1 MPSRPLAAV
10 VVTLSIAVLSS
21 CQGLV
26 GAPPGQFELV
36 VTTAGG
42 GSGTVTSSPGG
53 ISCPGTCTA
62 TFQNSAQVSLT
73 ATPDSGF
80 TFSGWDGACNGTSQ
94 NCTVVSG
101 GPGNVTATFGAS
113 LQSINHII
121 FLSQEN
127 RSFDSYFGAMR
138 QYWAQNGIPD
148 QEFDG
153 LAQFNPPANPALAP
167 SVPGCNPLTSS
178 STFCH
183 VDPKSGD
190 VGPPVTSFHFGS
202 ICVENPSPSWA
213 ESHADWN
220 ASDSESPMAT
230 MDGFVRAA
238 ANDARQNSPT
248 PFFDVDGIRAM
259 GYYDGNDLNYYYA
272 LATAF
277 ATSDRWFSP
286 VMTRTPPNREFM
298 MAATS
303 NGYVYQRGK
312 NPPFDSA
319 LIPAKTIF
327 QALQEANISWRIYV
341 PTTGTACDSN
351 PTVSCL
357 INVSYLHDF
366 TYATTIK
373 SNPSAYAQNI
383 VPVSQFVPDVQSGNL
398 PSVAWIEPA
407 SDAGLDEH
415 PSDADVDP
423 PCCGIQGGA
432 NYVST
437 LINPL
442 MASNSWKDS
451 VFILTFDEFGGFYDH
466 VPPQPAVSPDGIHP
480 VDLFPDDPCYQNP
493 TASPTCDFTVTGY
506 RVPMIVVSP
515 FAKKN
520 FVSHTTADHTAI
532 LKLIEERFL
541 NSVSLTNRD
550 AAQMDMADPNTG
562 FFDFKDVPW
571 KVPPT
576 NIPAQNRDGQCF
588 LDHVQ

>member
-1 MPSRPLAAV
+1 MLPRLLAAV
-10 VVTLSIAVLSS
+10 VITVSMAVLSS

-26 GAPPGQFELV
+26 GAPPGEFQLL

-42 GSGTVTSSPGG
+42 GSGSVISDPAG

-62 TFQNSAQVSLT
+62 TFQNSVQVTLT
-73 ATPDSGF
+73 ANPDSGF
-80 TFSGWDGACNGTSQ
+80 TFSGWGGACSGTG
-94 NCTVVSG
+94 NCAVKSG
-101 GPGNVTATFGAS
+101 GPGDVTATFGAS
-113 LQSINHII
+113 FQSINHII
-121 FLSQEN
+121 FMSQEN

-138 QYWAQNGIPD
+138 QYWAENGIPD
-148 QEFDG
+148 QDFDG
-153 LAQFNPPANPALAP
+153 LAQFNPPANPAATP
-167 SVPGCNPLTSS
+167 AVPGCNPLTSTP
-178 STFCH
+178 TFCH
-183 VDPKSGD
+183 VDPKTGD
-190 VGPPVTSFHFGS
+190 VGPPVPSFHFGS
-202 ICVENPSPSWA
+202 VCVENPSPSWA

-220 ASDSESPMAT
+220 ASDSESPTPT

-248 PFFDVDGIRAM
+248 PFFDVDGRRAM
-259 GYYDGNDLNYYYA
+259 GYYNGDDLNYYYA

-298 MAATS
+298 IAATS

-327 QALQEANISWRIYV
+327 QALQEANVSWRIYV
-341 PTTGTACDSN
+341 PTKGTKCDAD

-357 INVSYLHDF
+357 VDVSYLHDF

-373 SNPSAYAQNI
+373 SKPSDYTDKI

-398 PSVAWIEPA
+398 PAVAWIEPA

-432 NYVST
+432 NFVST

-442 MASNSWKDS
+442 MASSSWKDS

-466 VPPQPAVSPDGIHP
+466 VPPQPAVSPDGIPP

-493 TASPTCDFTVTGY
+493 TASPTCDFTVTGF
-506 RVPMIVVSP
+506 RVPLIVVSP
-515 FAKKN
+515 FVKKN
-520 FVSHTTADHTAI
+520 FVSHTTADHTAV
-532 LKLIEERFL
+532 LKLIEKRFNLSPL
-541 NSVSLTNRD
+541 NNRD

-562 FFDFKDVPW
+562 FFDFTNVPW
-571 KVPPT
+571 KTPPT
-576 NIPAQNRDGQCF
+576 NIPAQNRDGACF
-588 LDHVQ
+588 LDHLD

>member
-1 MPSRPLAAV
+1 MLPRLLAAMAMAISICA
-10 VVTLSIAVLSS
+10 LSG

-26 GAPPGQFELV
+26 GAPPGEFQLV
-36 VTTAGG
+36 VATAGG
-42 GSGTVTSSPGG
+42 GSGTVTSNPAG

-62 TFQNSAQVSLT
+62 NFQDSTQVSLT
-73 ATPDSGF
+73 ATPDTGF
-80 TFSGWDGACNGTSQ
+80 TFSGWSGACSGAGA
-94 NCTVVSG
+94 CTVTSG
-101 GPGNVTATFGAS
+101 GSSNVTAKFGAS

-121 FLSQEN
+121 FFSQEN

-148 QEFDG
+148 QQFDG

-167 SVPGCNPLTSS
+167 SVPGCNPLTST

-183 VDPKSGD
+183 VNPAAGD
-190 VGPPVTSFHFGS
+190 VGPPVPSFPFGGV
-202 ICVENPSPSWA
+202 CVENPSPSWD

-220 ASDSESPMAT
+220 ASDPLSSTPT
-230 MDGFVRAA
+230 LDGFVRAA
-238 ANDARQNSPT
+238 ANDARQHSPA
-248 PFFDVDGIRAM
+248 PYFDTDGIRAM

-272 LATAF
+272 MVTAF

-327 QALQEANISWRIYV
+327 EALQQANISWRIYV
-341 PTTGTACDSN
+341 PTGGTSCDTN
-351 PTVSCL
+351 PVVSCL
-357 INVSYLHDF
+357 INFSYLHDF
-366 TYATTIK
+366 TFGATIK
-373 SNPSAYAQNI
+373 NNPSAYTQNI
-383 VPVSQFVPDVQSGNL
+383 VPVSQFIPDVQSGNL
-398 PSVAWIEPA
+398 PQVAWIEPA
-407 SDAGLDEH
+407 SNAGLDEH
-415 PSDADVDP
+415 PSDNDTNP

-432 NYVST
+432 NFASS

-442 MASNSWKDS
+442 MASSSWKDS

-466 VPPQPAVSPDGIHP
+466 VPPQPAVSPDGIPP
-480 VDLFPDDPCYQNP
+480 VDLFPGDPCYQTP

-506 RVPMIVVSP
+506 RVPLIVISP
-515 FAKKN
+515 FSKKN
-520 FVSHTTADHTAI
+520 FVSHTTADQTAV
-532 LKLIEERFL
+532 LKLIEERFNL
-541 NSVSLTNRD
+541 SPLTNRD

-562 FFDFKDVPW
+562 FFDFVNVPW
-571 KVPPT
+571 KTPPA
-576 NIPAQNRDGQCF
+576 NIPAQNRNGQCY
-588 LDHVQ
+588 LDHLP